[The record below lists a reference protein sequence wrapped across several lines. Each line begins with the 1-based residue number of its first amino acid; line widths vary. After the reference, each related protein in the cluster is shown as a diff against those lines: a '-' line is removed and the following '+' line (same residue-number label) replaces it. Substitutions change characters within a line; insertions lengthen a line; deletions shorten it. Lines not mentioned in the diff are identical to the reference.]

1 MRVPRTGPALALL
14 VLLNPEDLN
23 HRQTLSFDSLR
34 PPSYL
39 VKDLEFGIRDQATQ
53 TDKTPFR

>member
-1 MRVPRTGPALALL
+1 MRVPRTGLALALL

-23 HRQTLSFDSLR
+23 HRKTLSFDSLR
-34 PPSYL
+34 PLSHL
-39 VKDLEFGIRDQATQ
+39 VKDLDFGISDQATQ